1 MNKQIDNYNDKGQP
15 HGYNQWCDSIG
26 YYNNGLWYRGNFKNN
41 QQIGYH
47 EVNTIS
53 SIGQED
59 TIVEFHIR

>member
-1 MNKQIDNYNDKGQP
+1 MKQIDNYNSKGEP
-15 HGYNQWCDSIG
+15 HGYNQWCDV
-26 YYNNGLWYRGNFKNN
+26 NGLWYRGTWKNN

-59 TIVEFHIR
+59 TIVEFYIR